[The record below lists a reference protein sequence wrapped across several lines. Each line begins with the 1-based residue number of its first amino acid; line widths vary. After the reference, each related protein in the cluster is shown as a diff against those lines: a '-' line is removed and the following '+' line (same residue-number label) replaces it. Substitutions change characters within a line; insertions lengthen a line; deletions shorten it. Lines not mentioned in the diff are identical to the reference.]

1 MRLVTGATDV
11 AAVES
16 FVAHLG
22 GIGDEHGT
30 AVQAFDAD
38 YVADRRHLAAAVE
51 HADRA
56 FERGENVA
64 SDRGV
69 EITLYAAGRRQ
80 IRDALAMGVS
90 EGEQD
95 VVVVVDAGG
104 DPDGVGDEAGAA
116 AAVADSLSDAV
127 VRDEGDPLS
136 EDGVYG
142 DAATIREFFD
152 VSDAELAAAAGD
164 LAGVV
169 RERAALLDVEK

>member
-1 MRLVTGATDV
+1 VRLVTGAADV

-16 FVAHLG
+16 FVARLG
-22 GIGDEHGT
+22 EIGDEHGT

-69 EITLYAAGRRQ
+69 EIMLYAAGRRQ
-80 IRDALAMGVS
+80 IRDALAMGVD
-90 EGEQD
+90 EGEQH

-104 DPDGVGDEAGAA
+104 EPDGVGDEAGAA
-116 AAVADSLSDAV
+116 ATVADRLAAGVVHAESDEL
-127 VRDEGDPLS
+127 DHG
-136 EDGVYG
+136 GVYG

-152 VSDAELAAAAGD
+152 VSDPELDAAAGD

-169 RERAALLDVEK
+169 RERVALLDVEK